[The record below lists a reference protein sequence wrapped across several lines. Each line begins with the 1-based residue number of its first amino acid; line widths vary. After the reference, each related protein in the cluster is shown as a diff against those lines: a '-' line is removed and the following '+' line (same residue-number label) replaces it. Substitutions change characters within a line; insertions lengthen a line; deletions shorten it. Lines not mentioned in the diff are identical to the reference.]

1 MIVLQK
7 YWRRWLALR
16 YVTKLKVD
24 RQRRLDWEKQEEV
37 KKREEKELRIKREFE
52 RRMNPKTKEDF
63 DLLYAALESMYS
75 KLSLAA
81 ALFIAHRLV

>member
-75 KLSLAA
+75 KLSL
-81 ALFIAHRLV
+81 V